1 MGSADGILWEGP
13 LGAILDGIT
22 AAGPEIRFYH
32 LGLPIGATSL
42 IVEGLDRWRV
52 VESPVPLIS
61 EKPPRSIRPLP
72 APSNNPTAS

>member
-13 LGAILDGIT
+13 LGTILGGIA

-32 LGLPIGATSL
+32 LGLPIGAASL

-52 VESPVPLIS
+52 VESPVPLVS
-61 EKPPRSIRPLP
+61 GKPLRSIRPLP
-72 APSNNPTAS
+72 PPSQ